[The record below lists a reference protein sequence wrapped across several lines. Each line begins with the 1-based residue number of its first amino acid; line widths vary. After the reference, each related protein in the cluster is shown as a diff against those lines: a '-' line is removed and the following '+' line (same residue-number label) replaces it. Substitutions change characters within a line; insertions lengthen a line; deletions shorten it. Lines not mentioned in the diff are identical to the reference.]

1 MNIYVGNLPYK
12 ATEDEL
18 RNMFE
23 SFGDVSSVRIITD
36 HENGRSKGFAFVE
49 MANDEQAAAA
59 IEELNGVDFIGRPLT
74 VNEAR
79 PRQERSSGDRDRSRG
94 GGRPN
99 PREGRGGY
107 GGGNRY

>member
-23 SFGDVSSVRIITD
+23 SFGEVSSVRIITD
-36 HENGRSKGFAFVE
+36 HESGRSKGFAFVE
-49 MANDEQAAAA
+49 MANNEQGAAA
-59 IEELNGVDFIGRPLT
+59 IEELNGAEYIGRPLT

-79 PRQERSSGDRDRSRG
+79 PRQERPGGDRPRG
-94 GGRPN
+94 GGRSSG